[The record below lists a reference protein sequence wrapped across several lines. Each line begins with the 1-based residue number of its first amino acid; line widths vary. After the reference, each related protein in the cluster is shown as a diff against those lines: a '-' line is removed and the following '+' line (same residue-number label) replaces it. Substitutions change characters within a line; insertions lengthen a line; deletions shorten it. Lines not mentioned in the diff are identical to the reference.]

1 MNIAGLTVEN
11 SFRPSITVPDLK
23 ISGVIAKGWHRD
35 ILVANHWLRSR
46 ERLLQLVAFDLGE
59 NRTSS
64 DGSLCL

>member
-1 MNIAGLTVEN
+1 MEN
-11 SFRPSITVPDLK
+11 DFIPFITVPDLK